1 MWKWLMKKTVVA
13 FAEPI
18 VDAILD
24 ALDSLAGNTATN
36 IDDIFVARLRE
47 LRDVIISFIISNVD
61 EILETKKLTKR

>member
-1 MWKWLMKKTVVA
+1 MWKWLLKKTIVA

-24 ALDSLAGNTATN
+24 VLESLAGNSATN

-47 LRDVIISFIISNVD
+47 LRDVIISFLISNVD
-61 EILETKKLTKR
+61 EILKKTKQRK